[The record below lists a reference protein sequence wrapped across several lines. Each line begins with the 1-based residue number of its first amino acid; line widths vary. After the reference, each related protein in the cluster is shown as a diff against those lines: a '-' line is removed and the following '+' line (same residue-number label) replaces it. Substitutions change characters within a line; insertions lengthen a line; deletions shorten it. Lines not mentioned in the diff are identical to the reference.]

1 MTYPRFYKVVF
12 ISFISLLFI
21 PGSYAQTTD
30 LQSKID
36 QRTADIQALQK
47 EIQGY
52 QKQLDT
58 IGGQANSLAST
69 IKSLDLTQKKL
80 AADIKITEN
89 KIASKNLE
97 IQELTGQISNK
108 ESTITD
114 DQRIISYTFST
125 LDQLGSQSIPEL
137 ILSSQSLGDTW
148 NSLDHLESIQ
158 KNLFDKIDSL
168 RATKTKLETN
178 RTASQKAKDDL
189 VKLNNQIKDQRSVVL
204 STTAEKNALL
214 AQTKQSESQ
223 YKKIVAD
230 RQAQAD
236 AIQREIDS
244 YESQLHLTINT
255 SNLPHT
261 GSGVLSWPLDN
272 PIVTQYFG
280 NTDFSAKNP
289 QIYNGK
295 GHNGVDFRASIGT
308 PIKSALSGTVIGV
321 SNTSAIPGCYSYGKW
336 IMVKHANGLSTL
348 YAHLSLQSVHTGE
361 SVNTGEIIGYSGNT
375 GNVTGPHLHFGVYAS
390 DGIRITSITRKA
402 FPTSHCIGAVI
413 PFADYNA
420 YLNPLSYL

>member
-1 MTYPRFYKVVF
+1 MTHPRFYKVVL

-21 PGSYAQTTD
+21 PGSYAQTTN

-58 IGGQANSLAST
+58 IGSQASSLAST

-178 RTASQKAKDDL
+178 RAASQKAKDDL

-244 YESQLHLTINT
+244 YESQLHLKINT

-289 QIYNGK
+289 QIYSGK

-336 IMVKHANGLSTL
+336 IMVKHSNGLSTL
-348 YAHLSLQSVHTGE
+348 YAHLSLQSVRTGE
-361 SVNTGEIIGYSGNT
+361 SVSTGEIIGYSGNT

-390 DGIRITSITRKA
+390 DGIRITSITRSA
-402 FPTSHCIGAVI
+402 FPASHCIGAVI

>member
-1 MTYPRFYKVVF
+1 MTHPRFYKVVL

-21 PGSYAQTTD
+21 PGSYAQTTN

-58 IGGQANSLAST
+58 IGSQASSLAST

-168 RATKTKLETN
+168 RATKTKL
-178 RTASQKAKDDL
+178 
-189 VKLNNQIKDQRSVVL
+189 
-204 STTAEKNALL
+204 
-214 AQTKQSESQ
+214 
-223 YKKIVAD
+223 
-230 RQAQAD
+230 
-236 AIQREIDS
+236 
-244 YESQLHLTINT
+244 
-255 SNLPHT
+255 
-261 GSGVLSWPLDN
+261 
-272 PIVTQYFG
+272 
-280 NTDFSAKNP
+280 
-289 QIYNGK
+289 
-295 GHNGVDFRASIGT
+295 
-308 PIKSALSGTVIGV
+308 
-321 SNTSAIPGCYSYGKW
+321 
-336 IMVKHANGLSTL
+336 
-348 YAHLSLQSVHTGE
+348 
-361 SVNTGEIIGYSGNT
+361 
-375 GNVTGPHLHFGVYAS
+375 
-390 DGIRITSITRKA
+390 
-402 FPTSHCIGAVI
+402 
-413 PFADYNA
+413 
-420 YLNPLSYL
+420 